1 MAGNADHRGSLLLE
15 QAELLDQQQFEGD
28 QFLMRLASPR
38 VASQA
43 QPGQFVHLDTGE
55 ALRLRRPLSIMRVD
69 RQRGWI
75 ELLYKKIGAGTEALS
90 RRAPGD
96 QFSVLGPIGHGF
108 VANLDRPRPLLL
120 GGGVGMPPMLFMA
133 DTLRNQ
139 RHYQPLVLLASE
151 VPFPFRPQ
159 PSTIMVEGMPD
170 ATIATMGLL
179 DDWGVPARLA
189 SNQGFPGCFDG
200 FITDLADQWLSTL
213 NPQAL
218 AEVEILACG
227 PEPMMRAVQALASK
241 HQLPSQLSLEEYMAC
256 AVGGCAGCVVA
267 VDQPDESGQRQRAM
281 KRVCVD
287 GPVFAGDQVVFG

>member
-151 VPFPFRPQ
+151 VLFPFRPQ

-213 NPQAL
+213 NPLAL